1 MYYHSGYLVPKNN
14 EVAAEY
20 FSKAAEQDY
29 EYSQFMIGSMYYN
42 GCGVEK
48 DLAKAE
54 YWFNRAAEND
64 EPYSIEIMEH
74 LNESKENSNKSK
86 EHLNEVEEL
95 IKDCFGND

>member
-1 MYYHSGYLVPKNN
+1 
-14 EVAAEY
+14 
-20 FSKAAEQDY
+20 
-29 EYSQFMIGSMYYN
+29 MYYN

-86 EHLNEVEEL
+86 EHFNEVEEL
-95 IKDCFGND
+95 IKDYFGND